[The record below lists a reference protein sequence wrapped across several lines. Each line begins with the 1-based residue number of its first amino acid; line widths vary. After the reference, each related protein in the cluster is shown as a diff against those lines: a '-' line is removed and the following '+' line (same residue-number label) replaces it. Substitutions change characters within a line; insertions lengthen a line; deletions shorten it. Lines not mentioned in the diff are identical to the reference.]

1 MDLYAAYNTLR
12 SSSYSRNN
20 IDVEAIPFSK
30 EEFLKIPNARKG
42 VFEILKS
49 LKPDDLIKFDKKH
62 DLFSIENF
70 EDYIKKHGYE
80 RRESYILKANY
91 LTSKFDSKDII
102 DILIKEAKEDEFFAT
117 SFLFKCYKKAVL
129 IDFLLEN
136 KNIVQ
141 EHYSSDFFFKMNKY
155 FLSNSFSNKGALY
168 FISGNERGPDFDKD
182 FIKSNSMFNFLNIEF
197 LADFMNVDEYHKFG
211 EDIYDALENNISK
224 DNIISFI
231 INDKNNKNFK
241 NTYLFTAIKHSLF
254 GAFIEE
260 IKSGKIELTEDDKL
274 IVKAEALNTRN
285 AYRANFETINSLYD
299 VEDPVYSEFI
309 KTLTMPNPVKH
320 LKSFIKKNKKELPK
334 IWNIVKQKENDYTYP
349 NFNSRKSKNN
359 MSLEISPVA
368 TILNSRTT
376 TECVFLLIQ
385 NGYPLLEKEKGYLPF
400 VIMNN
405 FNYYHEE
412 STDCLIKLCKEYKDY
427 IDIES
432 TFAFLCHKKPKEE
445 ILLKKVKDMIEEIFD
460 FNEIKLNFTPDQK
473 KIFKNY
479 FLKNDENIVCIYP
492 LFNSILKANNH
503 NLNLK
508 EMDFVKYLFLPYTF
522 AMNNSVD
529 CYNFSDDMIAKYN
542 NILSENEKDR
552 LRSIIKTYNNAG
564 VFNANDAFD
573 VKDNEPYEEIID
585 IIQRAKVNDYMDK
598 YVDFVKTLLDKKIIV
613 PESILLLNESL
624 SNYLKTTRDRDL
636 RSALYYYPVF
646 EDNYA
651 KFIEKKV
658 SKKYPDT
665 FVYQKNETPK
675 KRL

>member
-1 MDLYAAYNTLR
+1 MNLNAAYNALR
-12 SSSYSRNN
+12 SSAYKN

-30 EEFLKIPNARKG
+30 EEFLKIPNARIG

-102 DILIKEAKEDEFFAT
+102 NILIKEAKEDEFFAT

-141 EHYSSDFFFKMNKY
+141 EYYSSDFFFKMNKY
-155 FLSNSFSNKGALY
+155 FLSDSFSNNGALY

-182 FIKSNSMFNFLNIEF
+182 FIKLDSMFNFLNIEF
-197 LADFMNVDEYHKFG
+197 LADFMNVNEYHKFG
-211 EDIYDALENNISK
+211 EDIYDALENKIGK
-224 DNIISFI
+224 DDI
-231 INDKNNKNFK
+231 INFVIDDKNNKSFK

-254 GAFIEE
+254 GSFIEE
-260 IKSGKIELTEDDKL
+260 IISAKIELTEDDKL
-274 IVKAEALNTRN
+274 VIKAEALNTRN
-285 AYRANFETINSLYD
+285 SYRENFETINSIYD
-299 VEDPVYSEFI
+299 VEEPVYSEFM
-309 KTLTMPNPVKH
+309 KTLTLPNPVKN

-349 NFNSRKSKNN
+349 NFTSRKSKNN

-368 TILNSRTT
+368 TIVNSRTT
-376 TECVFLLIQ
+376 TECLFMLIQ

-412 STDCLIKLCKEYKDY
+412 STDYLIKLCKKYKNS

-445 ILLKKVKDMIEEIFD
+445 ILLMKVKDMIEEIFD

-473 KIFKNY
+473 KILKNY
-479 FLKNDENIVCIYP
+479 LIKNDENIVFIYP

-508 EMDFVKYLFLPYTF
+508 EMDFIKYLFLPYTL
-522 AMNNSVD
+522 AMNNHVE
-529 CYNFSDDMIAKYN
+529 CYNFSDEIITKYN

-552 LRSIIKTYNNAG
+552 LSFIIKNYNKAG
-564 VFNANDAFD
+564 IFNANDAFSAA
-573 VKDNEPYEEIID
+573 DNEPYKEMID
-585 IIQRAKVNDYMDK
+585 ILQRAKVNAYMDK
-598 YVDFVKTLLDKKIIV
+598 YVDFIKTLLEQKIIV

-624 SNYLKTTRDRDL
+624 GNYLKTTRNRDL
-636 RSALYYYPVF
+636 RSDLNYHPVF

-658 SKKYPDT
+658 AQKYPDV
-665 FVYQKNETPK
+665 FVYQKSEIPK